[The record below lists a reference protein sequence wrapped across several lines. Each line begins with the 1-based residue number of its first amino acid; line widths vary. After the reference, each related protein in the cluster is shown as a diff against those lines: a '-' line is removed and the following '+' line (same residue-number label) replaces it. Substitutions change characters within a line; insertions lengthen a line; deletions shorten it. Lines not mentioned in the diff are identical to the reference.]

1 MSVDEAT
8 YRQVLGAV
16 CETLL
21 PALDTPSAD
30 PAVVDYYGRGARE
43 RGLDD
48 STLAAIPGLAHH
60 VREAIGELAAFL
72 AERHFP
78 AATLERRSVLLH
90 LAAAQDMRLR
100 LAVRQLKNM
109 VFAGFI
115 GAVDESG
122 TNPTWPV
129 VGYPGPPPGPAAAA
143 TALPVVS
150 PEGGTFQADVCVV
163 GSGAG
168 GAIVAAR
175 AAQAG
180 LSVVVLEAGPSRD
193 EADFD
198 QIDAHASEMFL
209 RGGSLWSDNGQM
221 GVLAGSVLGGGTL
234 INSMVCLRT
243 PMEIR
248 EQWAAEG
255 LEGLA
260 GSAFDRHLDTVWQRL
275 DVNTESTVY
284 NANTRAMITGLAACG
299 YSHERLPRNST
310 ATDDPTR
317 CGFCN
322 AGCRLGCKRS
332 TLHTYLQ
339 DAVDAGAQVVVE
351 CRADRVL
358 VEEGR
363 AAGVAATLAGGEELV
378 VRAPVVVVAAG
389 GIESPALLLRS
400 GIGGPAVG
408 KNLRLHPAWIVTG
421 AYDQPIEAWSGQ
433 IQSAVSFDLTH
444 CESDNGF
451 LVESLTLNPLTWA
464 GQSPFVDA
472 RRHRDRLRGL
482 PYFATWHGVSHD
494 HGSGEV
500 YLDPDG
506 KAGVRWALD
515 DEIDRRVAL
524 RAHLELA
531 RMHHAAGANEIFTF
545 HWSDLRWRRGEDF
558 EGYLNALRAAPT
570 DDYTA
575 FSAHQMGSCRMGASP
590 ETSVADGWGQLH
602 DVRGVWI
609 GDASA
614 LPSAPGVNPMI
625 TIMAL
630 AERTAEALV
639 ETARSGV
646 AAGRSAAT
654 S

>member
-1 MSVDEAT
+1 MRLDDET
-8 YRQVLGAV
+8 FRQVLSAV
-16 CETLL
+16 CDTLL
-21 PALDTPSAD
+21 PALDAPDTDTATS
-30 PAVVDYYGRGARE
+30 DYYGRGAHE
-43 RGLDD
+43 RGLDE
-48 STLAAIPGLAHH
+48 TTPAAIPGLAHH

-72 AERHFP
+72 AERNFTR
-78 AATLERRSVLLH
+78 ATLERRTELLH
-90 LAAAQDMRLR
+90 VAAAEDMRLR
-100 LAVRQLKNM
+100 LAVRQLKGM
-109 VFAGFI
+109 VFAGFV

-129 VGYPGPPPGPAAAA
+129 VGYPGPPSGPASVS
-143 TALPVVS
+143 TALPVVVRH
-150 PEGGTFQADVCVV
+150 EETLHADVCVV

-168 GAIVAAR
+168 GAVIAAR

-180 LSVVVLEAGPSRD
+180 LSVVVLEAGPHRD

-198 QIDAHASEMFL
+198 QIDAHASEMYL

-243 PMEIR
+243 PMAIR
-248 EQWAAEG
+248 EQWAKEG
-255 LEGLA
+255 LEGLD
-260 GSAFDRHLDTVWQRL
+260 GPEFDRHLDTVWQRL
-275 DVNTESTVY
+275 DVNTEATVY

-299 YSHERLPRNST
+299 YAHERLPRNSS
-310 ATDDPTR
+310 AEDDPTR
-317 CGFCN
+317 CGSCN

-339 DAVDAGAQVVVE
+339 DAADAGARIVAE

-358 VEEGR
+358 IEDGR
-363 AAGVAATLAGGEELV
+363 AVGVAASLGGGAELV
-378 VRAPVVVVAAG
+378 VRAPAVVVAAG

-408 KNLRLHPAWIVTG
+408 RNLRLHPAWIVTG
-421 AYDQPIEAWSGQ
+421 VYDQPIQAWSGQ

-444 CESDNGF
+444 CESGTGF
-451 LVESLTLNPLTWA
+451 LVESLALNPLTWA
-464 GQSPFVDA
+464 GQSPFTDA
-472 RRHRDRLRGL
+472 RSHRDRLRDL

-494 HGSGEV
+494 HGSGQV
-500 YLDPDG
+500 YLDADG
-506 KAGVRWALD
+506 QAAVRWALD

-558 EGYLNALRAAPT
+558 DGYLDELRAAPA

-590 ETSVADGWGQLH
+590 EASVADGHGQLH

-630 AERTAEALV
+630 AERTALALV
-639 ETARSGV
+639 EAARSGV
-646 AAGRSAAT
+646 AAGR
-654 S
+654 

>member
-1 MSVDEAT
+1 MRLDDET
-8 YRQVLGAV
+8 FRQVLSAV
-16 CETLL
+16 CDTLL
-21 PALDTPSAD
+21 PALDAPDTDTATS
-30 PAVVDYYGRGARE
+30 DYYGRGARE
-43 RGLDD
+43 RGLDEAT
-48 STLAAIPGLAHH
+48 SAAVPGLARH
-60 VREAIGELAAFL
+60 VREAIDELAAFL
-72 AERHFP
+72 AERDFIR
-78 AATLERRSVLLH
+78 ATLERRTELLH
-90 LAAAQDMRLR
+90 LAAEQDMRLR
-100 LAVRQLKNM
+100 LAVRQLKGM
-109 VFAGFI
+109 VFAGFV

-129 VGYPGPPPGPAAAA
+129 IGYPGPPSGPFSAS
-143 TALPVVS
+143 TALPVVA
-150 PEGGTFQADVCVV
+150 PHEGTLHADVCVV

-168 GAIVAAR
+168 GAIIAAR

-180 LSVVVLEAGPSRD
+180 LSVVVLEAGPHRD

-198 QIDAHASEMFL
+198 QIDAHASEMYL

-243 PMEIR
+243 PMAIR
-248 EQWAAEG
+248 EQWAREG
-255 LEGLA
+255 LEGLD
-260 GSAFDRHLDTVWQRL
+260 GPEFDRHLDTVWQRL
-275 DVNTESTVY
+275 DVNTEATVY
-284 NANTRAMITGLAACG
+284 NANTRAMITGLASCG
-299 YSHERLPRNST
+299 YAHERLPRNSS
-310 ATDDPTR
+310 AEDDPTR
-317 CGFCN
+317 CGSCN

-332 TLHTYLQ
+332 TLHTYLR
-339 DAVDAGAQVVVE
+339 DAADAGARIVAE

-358 VEEGR
+358 VEDGR
-363 AAGVAATLAGGEELV
+363 AVGVAATLGDGAELV
-378 VRAPVVVVAAG
+378 VLAPVVVVAAG

-408 KNLRLHPAWIVTG
+408 RNLRLHPAWIVTG
-421 AYDQPIEAWSGQ
+421 LYDQPIHAWSGQ

-444 CESDNGF
+444 CESGVGF

-464 GQSPFVDA
+464 GQSPFTDA
-472 RRHRDRLRGL
+472 RSHRDRLRDL

-494 HGSGEV
+494 HGSGQV
-500 YLDPDG
+500 YLDADG
-506 KAGVRWALD
+506 QAAVRWALD

-558 EGYLNALRAAPT
+558 DGYLDELRAVPA

-590 ETSVADGWGQLH
+590 EDSVADGHGRLH

-630 AERTAEALV
+630 AERTALSLI
-639 ETARSGV
+639 ETARSGA
-646 AAGRSAAT
+646 AAGR
-654 S
+654 